1 MHVSHQW
8 NAEPSGIQF
17 DNMIIV
23 SDQCQWGVKENHDG
37 NANGNGSR
45 QKVQ

>member
-1 MHVSHQW
+1 MCRTSETQ
-8 NAEPSGIQF
+8 NPQGFS
-17 DNMIIV
+17 
-23 SDQCQWGVKENHDG
+23 SGVKENHDG